1 MSKYK
6 ATTGK
11 SKVVNNR
18 KYKQLGGGGVL
29 DAINSGISTLGGIE
43 GNLLKGDLESP
54 IGSAISSLSGAA
66 GFIPGTWGA
75 VAGAGLK
82 VLGGLATRA
91 FGSKINQGN
100 VNVLNN
106 NTSAINNTMSNA
118 SNFEALS
125 NAISSAP
132 TAIGFDNSFV
142 GKDGWFANKAQNK
155 AEELRAEQLAAV
167 LRQDAAFLNNAE
179 QLNRNQMNLLDA
191 NYSAFG
197 GYLGGNGADFK
208 GDLTHVNTGNSHES
222 NPLGGVPMGTAK
234 DGTQN
239 LVEEGETIYNDY
251 VFSNRLN
258 VPEEFKSKYKLGRK
272 GKPITFAEASK
283 KLSKEADERP
293 NDPISKRGLKASLE
307 ELQVTQEEL
316 KAKNAF
322 NKLSPLEKMGLMQM
336 MQQQTMPQGV
346 DPQMMSQE
354 QPQQQTNEFATGGEI
369 PFKDDS
375 LMEEPIYLDLDG
387 SPYKTYGHQGPT
399 YNLGWYGADGK
410 YAQEYLD
417 AVKNTTLPQFQYMLD
432 DQQKYY
438 NDPKNKGTQRWKSIH
453 QFYTRNPKYMVPGY
467 KATQEDFEGSRP
479 LAIDGNPGF
488 MHWMFLKASQ
498 VPQAPYAPA
507 AKSRDALTRH
517 WLTGQVDAN
526 GTPLPDKLIE
536 DYDPNSKLYNYLK
549 TTNSSKDNT
558 DYTDHFYNI
567 LAQKNPTKKVEIRET
582 PEFEKM
588 PTWMRFAPT
597 VGLGVST
604 FTDALGLTNKPD
616 YSTSDAV
623 LNAARDAGTYMPVS
637 FNPIGNKLGYTPFD
651 REFYINQLNA
661 QSGAT
666 RRAILDNAGLNRGAG
681 MASLLAADYNALGQ
695 LGNLARQA
703 EEYNIT
709 QQRQVEEFNRQTNTT
724 NSEGFLRADSANQS
738 ALANSRGNNFNA
750 ILQGLQMK
758 ERANQ
763 IADQNRSLNATNFL
777 ESIGNIGRENMN
789 WNWRNHGLTAG
800 IFGPQTEDL
809 LKFLGNAFAKYTKEK
824 EKPTKENKEEKK
836 GENK

>member
-6 ATTGK
+6 TTTGK

-18 KYKQLGGGGVL
+18 KYQQLGDGGVL
-29 DAINSGISTLGGIE
+29 DAVTSGISALGGIE

-54 IGSAISSLSGAA
+54 IGSTISSLSGLA
-66 GFIPGTWGA
+66 GAIPGPWGA

-100 VNVLNN
+100 IDILNN
-106 NTSAINNTMSNA
+106 NTAAINNTMSNT

-132 TAIGFDNSFV
+132 TAMGFDNSFV
-142 GKDGWFANKAQNK
+142 GKDGWFANKAKNK
-155 AEELRAEQLAAV
+155 AEELRAEQLAAIQ
-167 LRQDAAFLNNAE
+167 RQDAAFLNNAE
-179 QLNRNQMNLLDA
+179 QLNRNQMDLLDA

-197 GYLGGNGADFK
+197 GYLGSNGADFK
-208 GDLTHVNTGNSHES
+208 GGLTHVNTGNSHES
-222 NPLGGVPMGTAK
+222 NPLGGVPMGAAK

-272 GKPITFAEASK
+272 GKQLTFAEASK

-307 ELQVTQEEL
+307 ELQGVQEEL

-322 NKLSPLEKMGLMQM
+322 DKLSPLEKMGLMQM
-336 MQQQTMPQGV
+336 MQQQTMSQEAN
-346 DPQMMSQE
+346 PQMTPQE
-354 QPQQQTNEFATGGEI
+354 QPQQFSTGGNLNI
-369 PFKDDS
+369 PG
-375 LMEEPIYLDLDG
+375 MEDMPEDIMFDADG
-387 SPYKTYGHQGPT
+387 NLRPYGHQGKT
-399 YNLGWYGADGK
+399 YNLGWFGEDGK
-410 YAQEYLD
+410 YTKEYLD
-417 AVKNTTLPQFQYMLD
+417 AVNNLSLAQFQAQID
-432 DQQKYY
+432 DQY
-438 NDPKNKGTQRWKSIH
+438 NYFNNEANKGTQRWSSIK
-453 QFYTRNPKYMVPGY
+453 QFYDKNKEYGVAGY
-467 KATQEDFEGSRP
+467 KATEND
-479 LAIDGNPGF
+479 LAIAKKLAQDGKPGF
-488 MHWMFLKASQ
+488 MHYLIYSAIKRPITPEMNPSA
-498 VPQAPYAPA
+498 V
-507 AKSRDALTRH
+507 SRDALTRH

-536 DYDPNSKLYNYLK
+536 NYDPNSKLYNYLK

-558 DYTDHFYNI
+558 DYTDHFYNM
-567 LAQKNPTKKVEIRET
+567 LTQKEPPAKVEVGKT
-582 PEFEKM
+582 PEFKKM

-604 FTDALGLTNKPD
+604 LTDVLRLTNKPD

-703 EEYNIT
+703 EEYNIA
-709 QQRQVEEFNRQTNTT
+709 QQRQVEEFNRQTNTA

-738 ALANSRGNNFNA
+738 ALANSRGTNFNA
-750 ILQGLQMK
+750 VLQGLQMK
-758 ERANQ
+758 DRANQ
-763 IADQNRSLNATNFL
+763 IADQNRSLNVTNFL
-777 ESIGNIGRENMN
+777 ESIGNIGRENMQ

-800 IFGPQTEDL
+800 IFGAQNEDL
-809 LKFLGNAFAKYTKEK
+809 LKLLDNAFVKAADDKN
-824 EKPTKENKEEKK
+824 KPAEEKK

>member
-6 ATTGK
+6 TTTGK

-18 KYKQLGGGGVL
+18 KYQQLGDGGVL
-29 DAINSGISTLGGIE
+29 NAVTSGISALGGIE

-54 IGSAISSLSGAA
+54 IGSTISSLSGLA
-66 GFIPGTWGA
+66 GAIPGPWGA

-100 VNVLNN
+100 IDVLNN
-106 NTSAINNTMSNA
+106 NTAAINNTMSNA

-132 TAIGFDNSFV
+132 TAVGFDNSFV
-142 GKDGWFANKAQNK
+142 GKDGWFANKAKNK
-155 AEELRAEQLAAV
+155 AEELRAEQLAAIQ
-167 LRQDAAFLNNAE
+167 RQDAAFLNNAE
-179 QLNRNQMNLLDA
+179 QLNRNQMGLLDA

-208 GDLTHVNTGNSHES
+208 GGLTHVNTGNSHES

-272 GKPITFAEASK
+272 GKQLTFAEASK

-307 ELQVTQEEL
+307 ELQGVQEEL

-322 NKLSPLEKMGLMQM
+322 DKLSPLEKTILMQNL
-336 MQQQTMPQGV
+336 QNQEVQ
-346 DPQMMSQE
+346 DPM
-354 QPQQQTNEFATGGEI
+354 PQQQINEFATGGKIQLGDE
-369 PFKDDS
+369 S

-399 YNLGWYGADGK
+399 YNLGWYGEDGK
-410 YAQEYLD
+410 YTQEYLD

-438 NDPKNKGTQRWKSIH
+438 NDPKNKGDQRWNSIH
-453 QFYTRNPKYMVPGY
+453 QFYTKNPKYMVPGY
-467 KATQEDFEGSRP
+467 KSTEEDLEGFRP
-479 LAIDGNPGF
+479 LAIDNKPGF

-498 VPQAPYAPA
+498 VPKAPDTPA
-507 AKSRDALTRH
+507 DKSRDALTRH

-567 LAQKNPTKKVEIRET
+567 TQKEPTAKVDIGKT
-582 PEFEKM
+582 PEFKKM
-588 PTWMRFAPT
+588 PTWMRFVPT
-597 VGLGVST
+597 VGLGAST
-604 FTDALGLTNKPD
+604 LTDALGLTNKPD

-623 LNAARDAGTYMPVS
+623 LNATRDAGTYMPVS

-661 QSGAT
+661 QSGAA

-703 EEYNIT
+703 EEYNIA
-709 QQRQVEEFNRQTNTT
+709 QQRQVEDFNRQTNTT

-738 ALANSRGNNFNA
+738 ALANSRGANFNA
-750 ILQGLQMK
+750 ILQSLQMK

-777 ESIGNIGRENMN
+777 ESLGNIGRENMQ

-800 IFGPQTEDL
+800 IFGAQNEDL
-809 LKFLGNAFAKYTKEK
+809 LKLLGNAFAEYSEK
-824 EKPTKENKEEKK
+824 KDKSTEEKK